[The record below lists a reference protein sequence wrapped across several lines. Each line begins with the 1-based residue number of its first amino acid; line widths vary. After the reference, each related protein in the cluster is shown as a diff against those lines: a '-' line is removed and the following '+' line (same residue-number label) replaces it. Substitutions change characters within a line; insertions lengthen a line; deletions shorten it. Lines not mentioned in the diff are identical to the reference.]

1 MSNIENKEKL
11 SDSTTLEY
19 VCYCNKV
26 TKQDIV
32 KAIIEK
38 GATSVKE
45 RKMMMKVR
53 KAIIPAAGL
62 GTRFLP
68 ATKAQPKEM
77 LPIVDK
83 PTLQYIIEEAVDSGI
98 EEILIITGR
107 NKTSI
112 ENHFDKSVELEL
124 ELEKKGKTDLLEE
137 VRKIS
142 DMVNIHYIR
151 QKEPKGLG
159 HAIYCAKSFIGNE
172 PFAVLLGDD
181 IVYNEEKPCLKQ
193 MIEVY
198 DKYETSILGVQEVDK
213 KDVNKYGILD
223 GSIIEDRVYNVN
235 DLVEKPSVDC
245 APSNVAIL
253 GRYIINPSIFEILEH
268 TKAGKGGEIQLTDA
282 LKELTKKENM
292 YGYNF
297 IGRRYDVGD
306 KQGFLEATVEYALRR
321 DDLKDDFLK
330 YLTNIIKK

>member
-1 MSNIENKEKL
+1 
-11 SDSTTLEY
+11 
-19 VCYCNKV
+19 
-26 TKQDIV
+26 
-32 KAIIEK
+32 
-38 GATSVKE
+38 
-45 RKMMMKVR
+45 MKVR

-83 PTLQYIIEEAVDSGI
+83 PTLQYIIEEAIESGI

-107 NKTSI
+107 NKSSI

-124 ELEKKGKTDLLEE
+124 ELERSGKTDLLEM
-137 VRKIS
+137 VRNIS

-159 HAIYCAKSFIGNE
+159 HAIYCAKSFIGKE

-181 IVYNEEKPCLKQ
+181 IVDNNKPCLKQ

-198 DKYETSILGVQEVDK
+198 DKYKTTILGVQKVAN
-213 KDVNKYGILD
+213 KDVPKYGIID
-223 GSIIEDRVYNVN
+223 GQQIEDRIYIVK
-235 DLVEKPSVDC
+235 DLVEKPSKEE

-253 GRYIINPSIFEILEH
+253 GRYIINPQIFKILEH
-268 TKAGKGGEIQLTDA
+268 TKPGKGGEVQLTDG
-282 LKELTKKENM
+282 LKELAKREMM
-292 YGYNF
+292 YAYNF
-297 IGRRYDVGD
+297 EGRRYDVGD
-306 KQGFLEATVEYALRR
+306 KQGFLEATIEFALSREE
-321 DDLKDDFLK
+321 LKDEFLE
-330 YLTNIIKK
+330 YLKKIVKIHS